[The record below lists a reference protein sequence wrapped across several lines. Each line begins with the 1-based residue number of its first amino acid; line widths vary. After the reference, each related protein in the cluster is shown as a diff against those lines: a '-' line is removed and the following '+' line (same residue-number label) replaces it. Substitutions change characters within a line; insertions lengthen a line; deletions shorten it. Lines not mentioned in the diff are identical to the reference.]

1 MVRLFF
7 LLLPGLIPSW
17 EFFKA
22 IEPSP
27 RVQWRLFSIPLEDGE
42 GWKEF
47 RPRPQRLSL
56 LTILRRLF
64 WNPRWNDS
72 LYLVSLSERL
82 MLNPTQHSVDEIL
95 DRLNF
100 YVLAPD
106 PVEEGPLNLQFRLI
120 FVRREGEQITESI
133 TYLSEPRSFR
143 GRT

>member
-27 RVQWRLFSIPLEDGE
+27 RVQWRLFAAPPEDGE
-42 GWKEF
+42 GWNEF
-47 RPRPQRLSL
+47 RPRPQHLSVP
-56 LTILRRLF
+56 TILRRLF

-72 LYLVSLSERL
+72 LYLVSLAERL
-82 MLNPTQHSVDEIL
+82 MLNPTQHSVDEIY

-100 YVLAPD
+100 YVTAPD
-106 PVEEGPLNLQFRLI
+106 AVGTEPLNLQFRLI
-120 FVRREGEQITESI
+120 FVRREAEQITESV
-133 TYLSEPRSFR
+133 TYMSEPRAYR
-143 GRT
+143 GQP

>member
-27 RVQWRLFSIPLEDGE
+27 RVQWRLFAAPLEDGE
-42 GWKEF
+42 GWNEF
-47 RPRPQRLSL
+47 RPRPQKLSL
-56 LTILRRLF
+56 LTILRRLI

-82 MLNPTQHSVDEIL
+82 MLIPNQHSVDEIF

-100 YVLAPD
+100 YISAPD
-106 PVEEGPLNLQFRLI
+106 TAGDSPLMLQFRLI

-133 TYLSEPRSFR
+133 TYMSEPRICR

>member
-27 RVQWRLFSIPLEDGE
+27 RVQWRLFCAPLGDGE
-42 GWKEF
+42 GWNEF
-47 RPRPQRLSL
+47 RPRPQRLSV

-82 MLNPTQHSVDEIL
+82 MLNPTAHSVDEIF
-95 DRLNF
+95 DRLN
-100 YVLAPD
+100 YYISPPD
-106 PVEEGPLNLQFRLI
+106 PVADRPLNLQFRLI
-120 FVRREGEQITESI
+120 FVRRDGEQITEDI
-133 TYLSEPRSFR
+133 TYMSEPRSYR